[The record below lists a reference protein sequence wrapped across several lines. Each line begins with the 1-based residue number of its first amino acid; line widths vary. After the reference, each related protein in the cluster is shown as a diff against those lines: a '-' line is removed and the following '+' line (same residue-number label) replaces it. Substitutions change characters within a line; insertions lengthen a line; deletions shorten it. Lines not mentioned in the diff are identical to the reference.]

1 MRKDIAIDQL
11 MLGGEKRISQN
22 YQDSMD
28 IKISFYDKGLER
40 SLIKCCNC
48 NIFLLYL
55 EI

>member
-1 MRKDIAIDQL
+1 MRKDISIDQL
-11 MLGGEKRISQN
+11 MLGEKRISQN

-48 NIFLLYL
+48 NIFLL
-55 EI
+55 